1 MYFGTKSYLKSTHNH
16 TAKHTLNKI
25 VLNHNKVL
33 KEMLYNGFLIN
44 NNFHD
49 K

>member
-1 MYFGTKSYLKSTHNH
+1 MYFDTKSYLKNTHNH

-25 VLNHNKVL
+25 VLNHNVL